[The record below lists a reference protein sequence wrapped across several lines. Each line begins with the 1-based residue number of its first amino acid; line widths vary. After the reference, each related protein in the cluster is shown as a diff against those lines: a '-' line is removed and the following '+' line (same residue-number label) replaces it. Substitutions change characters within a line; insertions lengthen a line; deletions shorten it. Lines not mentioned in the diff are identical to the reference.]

1 MRLTAGVLALWA
13 VACASAPP
21 SSHVSKRT
29 QGFWYAAMDHT
40 GPSRGYAPDLDH
52 DYSYQVYQA
61 VEPGHGHGIQAAID
75 NDKDGKRHGRWL
87 ASQPRV
93 VYIPPGTYE
102 IQSTIRLKT
111 DTILMGDATHP
122 PILKAAP
129 GFSGDQILVS
139 GQDPGTGI
147 LGEESFAV
155 GLKNLVLD
163 TTEIP
168 RDDEFTAL
176 WWGVAQGAQLQ
187 NVRITMA
194 ASKDGRGHSGIR
206 LGRGSTLGV
215 SDVRVEHGLNGIWH
229 DSHQQ
234 AAYKSIYF
242 YQNAVGLLISGGS
255 TMTVMA
261 STFDS
266 CGVGIR
272 NTQRAPWIAL
282 VDSRSIN
289 SGVSLVSS
297 GSPSFLLENF
307 DKDTD
312 SDIAQVSGKTV
323 LGAQRHVD
331 SFSYANTVGRSP
343 VYGPTSA
350 SSKRPEALAPG
361 GRFPA
366 LAAPNYAD
374 KTAADFINVK
384 DVSQNGG
391 HKILGDNSR
400 DESQALKQVLELA
413 AKLHKIAYFPFGKY
427 RVDSTLV
434 IPPGSRIVG
443 EAWATITGSGSFFKD
458 ESKPRPVVS
467 VGRPGEVGV
476 AQIQDMRFS
485 VSEVL
490 PGAIVLQVNMAGASP
505 GDVALWNSLVTVGG
519 TRGAPG
525 LTDGCGDASK
535 PCKGAFVGMHLGQS
549 SSAYVENVWTWVSDH
564 IAEDFGGG
572 TSIAA
577 KGGVLVESTRATWL
591 HALGSEHWWLYQL
604 NLRRA
609 VNVFV
614 SLLQAET
621 NYEQGENARVAVP
634 APWTPDGPN
643 WGDPDF
649 GWCAGKSRRCRMG
662 FANFITGGRD
672 IYTYNSAAWA
682 FFSGPG
688 RQGCGQFECQ
698 ETMHWISESP
708 KNLQAFGMCAKDTQ
722 TVLRLADGTR
732 IKTQDGF
739 GGSWPGGGGNVGRY
753 TTNG

>member
-1 MRLTAGVLALWA
+1 MLALLA
-13 VACASAPP
+13 VGCAFAWP
-21 SSHVSKRT
+21 SSHHGSRRS
-29 QGFWYAAMDHT
+29 QGFWYAAMDHS
-40 GPSRGYAPDLDH
+40 GPGRGYAPDLDN

-61 VEPGHGHGIQAAID
+61 VDPGHGDGIQAAID
-75 NDKDGKRHGRWL
+75 SDKGGKRHGRWL

-111 DTILMGDATHP
+111 DTILMGDATDP
-122 PILKAAP
+122 PILKAAST
-129 GFSGDQILVS
+129 FSGDQILVS
-139 GQDPGTGI
+139 GQDPSTGV

-163 TTEIP
+163 TTQMAPEK
-168 RDDEFTAL
+168 DFTAL
-176 WWGVAQGAQLQ
+176 WWGVGQGAQLQ
-187 NVRITMA
+187 NVRISMA
-194 ASKDGRGHSGIR
+194 ASRDGRGHSGIR

-215 SDVRVEHGLNGIWH
+215 SDVRLERGLNGIWH

-242 YQNAVGLLISGGS
+242 YQNTVGLLMSGGS

-266 CGVGIR
+266 CGVAIR
-272 NTQRAPWIAL
+272 NTQTAPWIAL
-282 VDSRSIN
+282 VDSTSIN

-297 GSPSFLLENF
+297 GSPSFVIENF

-323 LGAQRHVD
+323 LGGQRHVD

-343 VYGPTSA
+343 VYGPTTWSN
-350 SSKRPEALAPG
+350 KRPEALAPG

-374 KTAADFINVK
+374 KTADDFINVK
-384 DVSQNGG
+384 DPSRNGG

-400 DESQALKQVLELA
+400 DESQALNQVLELA
-413 AKLHKIAYFPFGKY
+413 AKLDKIAYFPFGKY

-434 IPPGSRIVG
+434 IPRGSRIVG
-443 EAWATITGSGSFFKD
+443 EAWATITGSGGFFKD
-458 ESKPRPVVS
+458 ESKPRAVVS

-476 AQIQDMRFS
+476 AQIQDMRFT

-490 PGAIVLQVNMAGASP
+490 PGAIVVQFNMAGASP

-525 LTDGCGDASK
+525 LTDACTDASN
-535 PCKGAFVGMHLGQS
+535 PCKGAFLGMHMAKS
-549 SSAYVENVWTWVSDH
+549 SSAYVENTWTWVSDH
-564 IAEDFGGG
+564 IAEAFGGG

-604 NLRRA
+604 NLRQA
-609 VNVFV
+609 ANVFV
-614 SLLQAET
+614 SMLQAET

-634 APWTPDGPN
+634 APWTADEAN
-643 WGDPDF
+643 WGDPGF
-649 GWCAGKSRRCRMG
+649 EWC
-662 FANFITGGRD
+662 
-672 IYTYNSAAWA
+672 
-682 FFSGPG
+682 
-688 RQGCGQFECQ
+688 
-698 ETMHWISESP
+698 
-708 KNLQAFGMCAKDTQ
+708 L
-722 TVLRLADGTR
+722 
-732 IKTQDGF
+732 
-739 GGSWPGGGGNVGRY
+739 
-753 TTNG
+753 